1 MNSRKY
7 ILSNYPLQLQKNFID
22 LYKVEIINRLD
33 QNSNL
38 WKEFNCINGDAII
51 EEYLSAHID
60 AESREI
66 KHKITQKLY
75 DALIESNHK
84 DLLYPQIM
92 EFMEIVD
99 KELYQSLCIDK
110 WKNETFSSTFQKF
123 LIVLH
128 KIRPVFDIKNVVCNL
143 KQYSSELGKHY
154 QPVIERWEKKNIDDE
169 YTKSLIIRIVHF
181 VHAGDNIANAIEDI
195 MTNGNESK
203 HAYNLFFGSISPYHL
218 RPLMYENS
226 A

>member
-7 ILSNYPLQLQKNFID
+7 ILSTYPLQLQINFID

-33 QNSNL
+33 QNANL
-38 WKEFNCINGDAII
+38 WKEFNCIVGDAVI

-66 KHKITQKLY
+66 KL
-75 DALIESNHK
+75 
-84 DLLYPQIM
+84 
-92 EFMEIVD
+92 D
-99 KELYQSLCIDK
+99 KELYQSLCVDK
-110 WKNETFSSTFQKF
+110 WKSETFSSTFQKF

-169 YTKSLIIRIVHF
+169 YTKSLISRTFCILTDG
-181 VHAGDNIANAIEDI
+181 A
-195 MTNGNESK
+195 T
-203 HAYNLFFGSISPYHL
+203 YHL
-218 RPLMYENS
+218 LYAIYNSNKKAKEFIENIYPDFEIFYQKNIFEQRDGRLQ
-226 A
+226 